1 MRRVG
6 VLALFLVLSG
16 CASAGR
22 CGLEGC
28 PGDREITAR
37 VRALLD
43 QHDELGAPNV
53 VSVQTVDQVVYLKG
67 LVDTPY
73 QKRLASEVAGQAQGA
88 RRIVNMIAVDN
99 GPR

>member
-1 MRRVG
+1 VHRASL
-6 VLALFLVLSG
+6 LAFLLVLSG

-28 PGDREITAR
+28 AGDHEITAR

-43 QHDELGAPNV
+43 QHAALGAPNV
-53 VSVQTVDQVVYLKG
+53 VSVQTLDRVVYLKG

-73 QKRLASEVAGQAQGA
+73 QKRLAADVAGQAPGV
-88 RRIVNMIAVDN
+88 RRIVNMIGVDN